1 MNYSASGLT
10 RYWKVA
16 SGNYVGGRNHV
27 KMTVNIHRLD
37 TPISTRR
44 LVMEADGGSLTYR
57 PCIDEH
63 DTDTPSYLRD
73 LRVYKNTS
81 DSTFDIY
88 IQVSSFTYVDVEMT
102 YSGTSITVYDT
113 PTWETAQ
120 PTTSGTYLLEFTN
133 GNLNAMKINNS
144 GNVGIGTT
152 NPQGQL
158 HISSG
163 DSGDCVLILEADTDN
178 NNENDNPRIEFWQD
192 GSDSFS
198 AILQADNHLNL
209 KNSIASGGIIFH
221 TGTASGYTNAV
232 ERMRI
237 QPNGRVGIGKTDP
250 GSALDVV
257 GDVAI
262 SGGISS
268 TGLGVVGG
276 INISGGQF
284 RSEGYNVADDL
295 GLLLEGG
302 HPTSTS
308 GENGTCGIGFNTR
321 SRKNH
326 IKGAILA
333 TPQSWGRSDIHI
345 CTNNLVGSGSTEE
358 NYKVSV
364 ADARLT
370 VLSTGNVGIGTTNP
384 VAKLTLNAYGNPGST
399 NCLIIGTNI
408 ASQNLRIGVDSTN
421 EFCWIQSHAGKPLR
435 LNPDGNQVQ
444 YGTSD
449 TVLSDD
455 RIKVNEVYIENATDT
470 LLKLKPQI
478 YDKKLIWNISKLGE
492 TSNTSIVREGGLIT
506 QDVWYDTPELR
517 HLVHLGEGAEPGD
530 DKPYTDN
537 DPTNDPD
544 YSSWG
549 DNVSLLDYNGLIPY
563 LIKSNQELHA
573 RIQAL
578 ENAS

>member
-1 MNYSASGLT
+1 MAQTNVQAFSGDVELNDRLTIHSSVANIKKKSFMNYSASGLT

-81 DSTFDIY
+81 DTTFDIY
-88 IQVSSFTYVDVEMT
+88 IQVSSYSYVDVEMM
-102 YSGTSITVYDT
+102 YSGNSITVYDT
-113 PTWETAQ
+113 PTWESSE

-333 TPQSWGRSDIHI
+333 TPQSWGRADIHI
-345 CTNNLVGSGSTEE
+345 CTSNKVGSGSAEE

-370 VLSTGNVGIGTTNP
+370 VNAAGNVGIGNTNP
-384 VAKLTLNAYGNPGST
+384 GATLDVNGGIRTRLPWFYARDQTYTTANV
-399 NCLIIGTNI
+399 NNRNI
-408 ASQNLRIGVDSTN
+408 AGTHLQASDTTLGTMYST
-421 EFCWIQSHAGKPLR
+421 SHACTFPKKGIYVVSVRAHSVFGAAHSAVFNGTVKYAGGTLYHFVNSAQSFSYGANHDCYLQATWVIYTPADNMR
-435 LNPDGNQVQ
+435 LEVDHFTNVAVQ
-444 YGTSD
+444 
-449 TVLSDD
+449 
-455 RIKVNEVYIENATDT
+455 RN
-470 LLKLKPQI
+470 
-478 YDKKLIWNISKLGE
+478 
-492 TSNTSIVREGGLIT
+492 
-506 QDVWYDTPELR
+506 
-517 HLVHLGEGAEPGD
+517 
-530 DKPYTDN
+530 
-537 DPTNDPD
+537 
-544 YSSWG
+544 
-549 DNVSLLDYNGLIPY
+549 YNGTQ
-563 LIKSNQELHA
+563 N
-573 RIQAL
+573 RIWGACIYQV
-578 ENAS
+578 N